1 MTSFSPVTRRLV
13 AGLWLTTLA
22 AAPAGAQPAAPSTS
36 PASPGCAGTQLQQ
49 RETPSPTPQL
59 RDNAGGNLSD
69 KLAQSDGVI
78 CPPQAVDPAI
88 KAPTPS
94 TGDSSVV
101 APPGSP
107 GGDPTVRPK

>member
-1 MTSFSPVTRRLV
+1 MTTLSSTSRRFV

-101 APPGSP
+101 APPGGP